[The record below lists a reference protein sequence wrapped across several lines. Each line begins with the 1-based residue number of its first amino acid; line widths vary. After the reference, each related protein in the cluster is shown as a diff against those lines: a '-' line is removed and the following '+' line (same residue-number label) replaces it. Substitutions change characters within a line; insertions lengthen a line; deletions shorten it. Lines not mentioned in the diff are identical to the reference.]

1 MNRREAFKNT
11 ALLFGVAIS
20 GSAITSVFNA
30 CDPKNRLSWKPVFF
44 SEKQAATVSAI
55 AESILPKTDTPGAR
69 ELKVDVFI
77 DVMVKETL
85 SPEEQER
92 IKTGIGEFSQTSK
105 EMFGKAFEELP
116 EEEQH
121 QVLDQFEKEANTF
134 NASVWG
140 STIGVQEPIHFYRRI
155 KQLTLL
161 GYYTSEYIGKNV
173 LVYDPVPGVQLG
185 CIPLK
190 DVGNSWSL

>member
-1 MNRREAFKNT
+1 
-11 ALLFGVAIS
+11 
-20 GSAITSVFNA
+20 
-30 CDPKNRLSWKPVFF
+30 
-44 SEKQAATVSAI
+44 

-77 DVMVKETL
+77 DVIVKETL
-85 SPEEQER
+85 PPEEQER
-92 IKTGIGEFSQTSK
+92 IKAGIEEFSRASK
-105 EMFGKAFEELP
+105 EMFGKNFKNLP

-121 QVLDQFEKEANTF
+121 QVLEKYEKEANTI

-140 STIGVQEPIHFYRRI
+140 STIAVQEPIHFYRKI

-161 GYYTSEYIGKNV
+161 GYYTSEYLGKNV

-185 CIPLK
+185 SIPLK